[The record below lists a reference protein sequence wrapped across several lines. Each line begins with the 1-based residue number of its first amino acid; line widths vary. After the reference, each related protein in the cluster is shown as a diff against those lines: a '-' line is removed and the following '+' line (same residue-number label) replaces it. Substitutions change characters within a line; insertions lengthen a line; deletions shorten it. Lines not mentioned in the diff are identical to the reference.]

1 MGIRIAQ
8 PRAHKTISLSVAIV
22 GFCLGFF
29 AITDVKAE
37 VNIRYPVMNQDV
49 TSEAGY
55 LVASGDLYR
64 CPLAVVQ
71 LRDADGN
78 LFEPSYQYQ
87 DCVYLEGWVAIFSL
101 PPGTYTLYV
110 EDTDDNFDIVSGI
123 YVAP

>member
-1 MGIRIAQ
+1 MGTKITQ
-8 PRAHKTISLSVAIV
+8 PRAYKTISLGVAIV

-29 AITDVKAE
+29 AITDAKAE

-55 LVASGDLYR
+55 LVVSGDLFR

-71 LRDADGN
+71 IRDADGN
-78 LFEPSYQYQ
+78 LFLPIYQYA
-87 DCVYLEGWVAIFSL
+87 DSVYLEAWIAIFSL

-110 EDTDDNFDIVSGI
+110 EDMDDNFDIVSGI